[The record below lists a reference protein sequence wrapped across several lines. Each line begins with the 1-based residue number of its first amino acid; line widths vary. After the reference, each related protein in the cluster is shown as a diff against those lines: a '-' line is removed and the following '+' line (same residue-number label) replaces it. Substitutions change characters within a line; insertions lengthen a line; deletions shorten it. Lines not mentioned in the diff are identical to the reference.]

1 MKIGIVCYPT
11 FGGSGIVATE
21 LGKAL
26 AEKGHEIH
34 FISYSQPVRLDT
46 FVENVYYHE
55 VGVVEYPLFEYPPY
69 ELSLASKLVDVI
81 RFYKLDILH
90 VHYAIPHAYVAY
102 MAKQILAT
110 EGIHIPVLTTL
121 HGTDITLVG
130 KSPSC
135 EPAITFAINQSDC
148 ITAVSESLKEETLES
163 FAVTKNI
170 SVIPNFIDFEHYN
183 NEPDED
189 LRKIIAPSGEKLLT
203 HISNFRPVKRVCD
216 VIRIFAEVRK
226 EIPSKLIMVG
236 DGPDRE
242 RAESLSRELNVYKDV
257 RFVGKSKDIP
267 RILSISDMFLLPSDT
282 ESFGLVALEAMAAKV
297 PVISTNTGGLP
308 EVNIDGLTGSTSNV
322 GDIMDMAKNAIHILE
337 DEHRF
342 ETYKENAIAQ
352 ARKFDLKNIL
362 PMYEDWYRRVLKQF
376 EIAH

>member
-110 EGIHIPVLTTL
+110 EGIRIPILTTL

-135 EPAITFAINQSDC
+135 APAIAFAINQSDC
-148 ITAVSESLKEETLES
+148 ITAVSDSLKEETLKS
-163 FAVTKNI
+163 FAVTRNI

-183 NEPDED
+183 TEPDEE
-189 LRKIIAPSGEKLLT
+189 LRKIIAPGGEKLLT

-242 RAESLSRELNVYKDV
+242 RAESLSRELDVYQDV

-267 RILSISDMFLLPSDT
+267 RILSISDMFILPSDT
-282 ESFGLVALEAMAAKV
+282 ESFGLVALEAMAARV

-322 GDIMDMAKNAIHILE
+322 GDINDMAKNAIHILE
-337 DEHRF
+337 DEDRF

-376 EIAH
+376 SETN